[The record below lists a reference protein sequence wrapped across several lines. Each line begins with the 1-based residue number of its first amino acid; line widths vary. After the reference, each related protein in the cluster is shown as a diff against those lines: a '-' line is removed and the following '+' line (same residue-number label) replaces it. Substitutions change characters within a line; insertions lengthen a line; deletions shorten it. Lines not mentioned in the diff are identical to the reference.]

1 MEGKYPS
8 WGQAAKQVPQLGP
21 GRQTS
26 TSAGARP
33 PNKYLSWG
41 QAAKQVPQLGPGRQT
56 STSAG
61 ARPPNKYLS
70 WGQAAKQA
78 ADRHELRS
86 LVSDLVI
93 NRQEED

>member
-8 WGQAAKQVPQLGP
+8 WGQAAKQVPQAQLGP

-33 PNKYLSWG
+33 PNE
-41 QAAKQVPQLGPGRQT
+41 
-56 STSAG
+56 
-61 ARPPNKYLS
+61 YLS

-93 NRQEED
+93 NRQEDD